1 MNHSTPKVKKPIYKR
16 IWFWILIVVVV
27 IGINGAMNGN
37 SDDKNSSSTST
48 SSEQKQ
54 LNQKQKLLHLKEEPK
69 VLTGEEKALDGLKG
83 NALAQTKTAI
93 SYLNTAHLSKQGLY
107 DQLTSEYGSQMTPEE
122 ANAAIARIDPLVNWN
137 NLAVLS
143 AQSYR
148 DTGNLT
154 GQALLDQLTS
164 EYGSKFPADQAQ
176 YGVDHVDDEVKSSD
190 FGINKPK
197 SRPSLA
203 TRGGLRQ

>member
-48 SSEQKQ
+48 SSEQKTTES
-54 LNQKQKLLHLKEEPK
+54 KTKTSTPKKEEPK

-176 YGVDHVDDEVKSSD
+176 YGVDHVGDEVKSSD
-190 FGINKPK
+190 FWNK
-197 SRPSLA
+197 
-203 TRGGLRQ
+203 

>member
-1 MNHSTPKVKKPIYKR
+1 MDHSKPKTKKPIYKR
-16 IWFWILIVVVV
+16 IWFWALIVIVV
-27 IGINGAMNGN
+27 IGINGAMNGD
-37 SDDKNSSSTST
+37 SDDKNSSDTPT
-48 SSEQKQ
+48 SSEQKTSEP
-54 LNQKQKLLHLKEEPK
+54 KVETSAPEKEEAK

-83 NALAQTKTAI
+83 NELAQTKTAI
-93 SYLNTAHLSKQGLY
+93 SYLNTAHLSKLGLY

-137 NLAVLS
+137 ILAVIS

-148 DTGNLT
+148 DTSNLT

-176 YGVDHVDDEVKSSD
+176 YGVDHIDDEVKSSD
-190 FGINKPK
+190 FWNK
-197 SRPSLA
+197 
-203 TRGGLRQ
+203 

>member
-1 MNHSTPKVKKPIYKR
+1 MKHSTPKVKKPIYKR

-27 IGINGAMNGN
+27 IGINGN
-37 SDDKNSSSTST
+37 SNDKNSSSTST
-48 SSEQKQ
+48 SSEQKTTES
-54 LNQKQKLLHLKEEPK
+54 KTKASTPKKEEPK

-164 EYGSKFPADQAQ
+164 EYGSKFPAAQAQ

-190 FGINKPK
+190 FWNK
-197 SRPSLA
+197 
-203 TRGGLRQ
+203 

>member
-48 SSEQKQ
+48 SSEK
-54 LNQKQKLLHLKEEPK
+54 KTTESKTKTSTPKKEETK

-122 ANAAIARIDPLVNWN
+122 ANAAIARLDPLVNWN
-137 NLAVLS
+137 NLAVVS

-190 FGINKPK
+190 FWNK
-197 SRPSLA
+197 
-203 TRGGLRQ
+203 